1 MAQEEALD
9 TELTAT
15 RFNHKE
21 FQLQR
26 KNHFEV
32 QFNSGTGL
40 DSNFKYMVVSFPLP
54 KETTESSDINYFNT
68 TVKVAGKTTFDNT
81 TMVIRDAIDYDSETK
96 FLEWRKRVYDPKT
109 GKMGIAEDYKYD
121 AVVTEWTP
129 NKTGTG
135 RKWKLVGCWP
145 SSIDYGD
152 MSYDDGGEKQIS
164 IGITYDFAYRMD

>member
-26 KNHFEV
+26 RNHFEV

-40 DSNFKYMVVSFPLP
+40 DSDFKFMVVSFPLP

-68 TVKVAGKTTFDNT
+68 TVKVAGKTTFDNLQT
-81 TMVIRDAIDYDSETK
+81 LCHRCNSLKSDTVEYGAINRNKYTATNDNCPLCGAQLKIKYGRNGKFYACPNFPKCKFTK
-96 FLEWRKRVYDPKT
+96 R
-109 GKMGIAEDYKYD
+109 I
-121 AVVTEWTP
+121 
-129 NKTGTG
+129 
-135 RKWKLVGCWP
+135 
-145 SSIDYGD
+145 
-152 MSYDDGGEKQIS
+152 EK
-164 IGITYDFAYRMD
+164 